1 MKSTCT
7 AVTLGLAV
15 AVGSSVAF
23 AGDQTIK
30 TPGDHP
36 HYKIEIEPH
45 GLVGFDAFG
54 WAGFGFGAGL
64 RASVPIM
71 ENGFIPK
78 INNVP
83 AITFG
88 LDWMHFDGGCW
99 YGIYNS
105 CSANSFYF
113 PVGLQWN
120 FFVAKSWSVFAEIG
134 ISPYYTAYSDYCG
147 SFYVPGSRDYL
158 FCENG
163 SPSHLRV
170 EPWGSLGGRYHF
182 NEHVALTMRLGLP
195 AFSVG
200 VSFM

>member
-1 MKSTCT
+1 MKTTCS
-7 AVTLGLAV
+7 AVALGLAV
-15 AVGSSVAF
+15 VVGSSLAL
-23 AGDQTIK
+23 ADQTIK

-36 HYKIEIEPH
+36 HYKIEVEPH

-54 WAGFGFGAGL
+54 WGGFGFGAGL
-64 RASVPIM
+64 RASVPLM

-78 INNVP
+78 INNIP

-88 LDWMHFDGGCW
+88 VDWMHFEGGCW
-99 YGIYNS
+99 YGFYNS

-134 ISPYYTAYSDYCG
+134 ISPYYTTFGDYCG
-147 SFYVPGSRDYL
+147 VSYVPGSRDYL
-158 FCENG
+158 FCEDRTPN
-163 SPSHLRV
+163 HLRV
-170 EPWGSLGGRYHF
+170 EPWGSVGGRYHF

-195 AFSVG
+195 SLSVG

>member
-1 MKSTCT
+1 MKSCSIPI
-7 AVTLGLAV
+7 GLAV
-15 AVGSSVAF
+15 ALGTSLAI

-45 GLVGFDAFG
+45 GLIGWDAFG
-54 WAGFGFGAGL
+54 WGGFGFGAGV

-71 ENGFIPK
+71 ENGFVPK

-88 LDWMHFDGGCW
+88 VDWMHFEGGCW
-99 YGIYNS
+99 YAYLGY
-105 CSANSFYF
+105 CSAANYFYF

-134 ISPYYTAYSDYCG
+134 FAPYYGAYSDNCAA
-147 SFYVPGSRDYL
+147 FYLPGTRDYL
-158 FCENG
+158 ICENG
-163 SPSHLRV
+163 RPTHFSV

-182 NEHVALTMRLGLP
+182 SEHVALTMRIGIP
-195 AFSVG
+195 SFAIG